1 VSAPQP
7 RYSLPRPRPAGV
19 ARRVPGSVFVSNDRP
34 TGQQNQTLDRA
45 ERTQPSTYH
54 TTRLRLLAARGSRPI
69 ELLYRPERMTGDVKV
84 QIYTMQSVAEAEAVA
99 SLGVDHVGVT
109 PSSRGL
115 PGEVNYALAAE
126 ICAEV
131 AGVATSVALSVDV
144 DLGAIEHMVRAVMPD
159 VLHLCGPPGAVG
171 PPAVAELRRAL
182 PDVAIMQAV
191 AVTGREAIEIA
202 RSYDGVADF
211 LLLDSVSPEIP
222 GVGAAGT
229 VHDWE
234 VSAAVV
240 ESVRVPVLLAGGLSP
255 ENVAAAIAVVNP
267 WGVDSLTHTNQPVE
281 NRRFRKDLDLVSR
294 FVAAARTEV
303 VT

>member
-1 VSAPQP
+1 
-7 RYSLPRPRPAGV
+7 
-19 ARRVPGSVFVSNDRP
+19 
-34 TGQQNQTLDRA
+34 
-45 ERTQPSTYH
+45 
-54 TTRLRLLAARGSRPI
+54 
-69 ELLYRPERMTGDVKV
+69 MTGDVRV

-115 PGEVNYALAAE
+115 PGEVDYAVAAE
-126 ICAEV
+126 ICRGV

-144 DLGAIEHMVRAVMPD
+144 DLGAIKDMVRAVMPD

-182 PDVAIMQAV
+182 PHVTIMQAV
-191 AVTGREAIEIA
+191 AVTGREAIDVA
-202 RSYDGVADF
+202 RSYDAVADF
-211 LLLDSVSPEIP
+211 LLLDSVNPEIP

-240 ESVRVPVLLAGGLSP
+240 EAVRAPVLLAGGLSP
-255 ENVAAAIAVVNP
+255 ENVAAAIAIVNP
-267 WGVDSLTHTNQPVE
+267 WGVDSLTHTNQPVDHG
-281 NRRFRKDLDLVSR
+281 RFRKDLDLVSR
-294 FVAAARTEV
+294 FVTAARGEV
-303 VT
+303 GT